1 MPLKGKV
8 PFLLL
13 LAGLLGRSIICY
25 QIISNTGGPFSRTVF
40 QLWDSCDDT
49 QPYNPPIL
57 VFNFVNG
64 RLKHPPKTE
73 AEEDAKNLILTR

>member
-13 LAGLLGRSIICY
+13 LAGLLGRSIILY

-40 QLWDSCDDT
+40 QLCDSCDDT
-49 QPYNPPIL
+49 KQYNPPIL
-57 VFNFVNG
+57 LFNFVNG
-64 RLKHPPKTE
+64 RLKHPPKY
-73 AEEDAKNLILTR
+73 RG